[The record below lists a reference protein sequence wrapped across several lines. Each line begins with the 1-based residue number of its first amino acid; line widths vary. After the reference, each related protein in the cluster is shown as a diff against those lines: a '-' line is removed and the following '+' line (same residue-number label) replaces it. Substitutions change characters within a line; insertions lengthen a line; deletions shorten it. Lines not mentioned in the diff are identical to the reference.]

1 MICLLLTVICVLCR
15 LYPVSIKAYGIRLG
29 TKSHVVW
36 TSPVRCPV
44 DWSCGIQSGHC
55 RWMQLYIH
63 PVCHWTQ
70 LYTDECNPEI
80 LSTSKILNVLC
91 HRCMW
96 VMFPE
101 TYMSKNNSALQNSTE
116 VKADLPLNI
125 PPLPEPSVEHQQQLT
140 IQVQKN
146 GPFSKTKDPFSL
158 E

>member
-1 MICLLLTVICVLCR
+1 
-15 LYPVSIKAYGIRLG
+15 
-29 TKSHVVW
+29 
-36 TSPVRCPV
+36 
-44 DWSCGIQSGHC
+44 
-55 RWMQLYIH
+55 
-63 PVCHWTQ
+63 
-70 LYTDECNPEI
+70 
-80 LSTSKILNVLC
+80 
-91 HRCMW
+91 
-96 VMFPE
+96 MFPE